1 LSVRGHAAAPP
12 EEEDEEEA
20 IAMHPDRFTER
31 VGADKSVVLTPMAWC
46 SAASETGE
54 WEMWRG
60 WSSGGYM
67 RRLRSGF
74 TVLRRRKM
82 FGGFVVVACKSQG
95 VVWFSAT

>member
-1 LSVRGHAAAPP
+1 LSVRGHAAVPP

-54 WEMWRG
+54 WEMWGG
-60 WSSGGYM
+60 WSSGGYATFEIWIYCIKTTKNVWRFCSGCM
-67 RRLRSGF
+67 QISRSG
-74 TVLRRRKM
+74 
-82 FGGFVVVACKSQG
+82 VV
-95 VVWFSAT
+95 